1 MLFRES
7 VYVTVALLGLIFM
20 VMLGSGMTP
29 IGTVLAAKFSAT
41 MAGGNEVPP
50 VQSNAIGITSFR
62 TAANDTVI
70 KYKINVTGFS
80 DATGAHIHMGK
91 VGSNGDVVVDL
102 MQGSKNNPT
111 KLGLAIRGNITDSK
125 LTGPLKGKTIADLI
139 SAMKSGDTYVN
150 VHTDKNPKGEIRG
163 QIQSGG
169 GSSSNQTNASSNQTN
184 ASSNQSSAVNMTKAR
199 G

>member
-7 VYVTVALLGLIFM
+7 VYVTVALLGLICM
-20 VMLGSGMTP
+20 VTLGSGMTS

-50 VQSNAIGITSFR
+50 VKSNATGITSFR

-80 DATGAHIHMGK
+80 DATGAHVHMGK

-102 MQGSKNNPT
+102 LKGGKKNPT
-111 KLGLAIRGNITDSK
+111 KLGMVIRGNITDSK
-125 LTGPLKGKTIADLI
+125 LTGPLAGKI
-139 SAMKSGDTYVN
+139 M
-150 VHTDKNPKGEIRG
+150 TD
-163 QIQSGG
+163 
-169 GSSSNQTNASSNQTN
+169 
-184 ASSNQSSAVNMTKAR
+184 
-199 G
+199 

>member
-1 MLFRES
+1 
-7 VYVTVALLGLIFM
+7 LGLICM

-62 TAANDTVI
+62 TAANDAVI

-169 GSSSNQTNASSNQTN
+169 GSSSNQTNASSNQ
-184 ASSNQSSAVNMTKAR
+184 SSAVNMTTAR

>member
-1 MLFRES
+1 MLFRER
-7 VYVTVALLGLIFM
+7 VYVTVVLLGLICM
-20 VMLGSGMTP
+20 VMLGFGITH
-29 IGTVLAAKFSAT
+29 IGKVLAAKFSAT

-50 VQSNAIGITSFR
+50 VQSNATGVTSFR
-62 TAANDTVI
+62 TATNDTVI

-80 DATGAHIHMGK
+80 NATSAHVHMGK

-102 MQGSKNNPT
+102 MQGGKKNPT

-125 LTGPLKGKTIADLI
+125 LTGLLKGKTITDLI

-169 GSSSNQTNASSNQTN
+169 GSSSNQTNS
-184 ASSNQSSAVNMTKAR
+184 SSNQSSAVNMTTAS

>member
-7 VYVTVALLGLIFM
+7 VYVTVALLGLIFK
-20 VMLGSGMTP
+20 VLLGSGTTP
-29 IGTVLAAKFSAT
+29 VGEVLAAKFSAT

-50 VQSNAIGITSFR
+50 VQSNATGVTSFR
-62 TAANDTVI
+62 TAVNDTVI

-80 DATGAHIHMGK
+80 NATGAHVHMGK
-91 VGSNGDVVVDL
+91 VGSNGDIVVDL
-102 MQGSKNNPT
+102 MQGGKKNPT

-139 SAMKSGDTYVN
+139 SAMKSGDTYAN
-150 VHTDKNPKGEIRG
+150 VRTDKNPKGEVRG

-169 GSSSNQTNASSNQTN
+169 GSSSNQTNASSNQ
-184 ASSNQSSAVNMTKAR
+184 SSAVNMTTAS